1 MLGCCDKNELKI
13 EVMSEEH
20 IDDVTFEDQEE
31 NSSEDQDVESK
42 DDKNEK
48 SGSSKKNKKS
58 KSDKK
63 IVELTEKNEELN
75 DKYLRLYSEFDNYR
89 KRTQKEKL
97 DILKNAS
104 EDLIIDLLPVLDDF
118 DRAMKAM
125 DDHNADE
132 ETKKGV
138 ELIYNKFKNILIGKG
153 LEPMDSIGKEF
164 DTDYH
169 EAVTNI
175 PAPSEDMKGKV
186 VDVIEKGYLLNGK
199 IIRFAK
205 VVVGS

>member
-1 MLGCCDKNELKI
+1 
-13 EVMSEEH
+13 MSEEH
-20 IDDVTFEDQEE
+20 IDDVTFEDQDDKQEE
-31 NSSEDQDVESK
+31 KPEKKESK
-42 DDKNEK
+42 SNNNEK
-48 SGSSKKNKKS
+48 PESSKKSKKA
-58 KSDKK
+58 KADKK
-63 IVELTEKNEELN
+63 IDELEKKNEELN

-89 KRTQKEKL
+89 KRTNKEKL
-97 DILKNAS
+97 ETLKSAS
-104 EDLIIDLLPVLDDF
+104 AEVITDLLPVLDDF

-125 DDHNADE
+125 EDHGIDE

-138 ELIYNKFKNILIGKG
+138 ELIHNKFRNLLIQKG

-175 PAPSEDMKGKV
+175 PAPSEELKGKV
-186 VDVIEKGYLLNGK
+186 VDVIEKGYLLNGR

>member
-1 MLGCCDKNELKI
+1 
-13 EVMSEEH
+13 MSEEH
-20 IDDVTFEDQEE
+20 IDDVTFEDQEDSNDNIEEKE
-31 NSSEDQDVESK
+31 NHKEEK
-42 DDKNEK
+42 EK
-48 SGSSKKNKKS
+48 SGSSKKSKKS

-63 IVELTEKNEELN
+63 LEELTEKNAELN

-104 EDLIIDLLPVLDDF
+104 EEVITDLLPVLDDF
-118 DRAMKAM
+118 DRALKAM
-125 DDHNADE
+125 EDHKTDE

-138 ELIYNKFKNILIGKG
+138 ELIYNKFKNILIAKG
-153 LEPMDSIGKEF
+153 LEPMDAIGKDF
-164 DTDYH
+164 DTDFH